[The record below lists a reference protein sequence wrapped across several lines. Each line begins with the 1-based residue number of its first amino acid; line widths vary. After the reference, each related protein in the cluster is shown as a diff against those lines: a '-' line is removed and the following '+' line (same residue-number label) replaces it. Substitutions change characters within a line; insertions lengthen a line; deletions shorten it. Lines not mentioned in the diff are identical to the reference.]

1 MRFAVNWT
9 HTGEKRKTASRGSQ
23 QWEDHNRSSH
33 RKHYSNLSTG
43 LGRPDPDTAIILT
56 RRHRMRHPYPAGC
69 AARWEARTL
78 RVVQRRLL
86 VATLL
91 DGSVAMGNLA
101 TFPRRVATPFDQR
114 PGSVDR
120 PFLERRAP
128 TEAASFEMAVC
139 TATLLAQ
146 SVPIVVHGVPAAHT
160 RTLSAGVQTLKT
172 GTGCGIPL
180 SVTGSGKGGGSDIGC
195 ILGAGCVVPRGTAC
209 RRCPVYWCG
218 GSTRSG

>member
-1 MRFAVNWT
+1 MIEPQLVPQRPFCATARRSRRRPLRERRFLMEALI
-9 HTGEKRKTASRGSQ
+9 
-23 QWEDHNRSSH
+23 WEILP
-33 RKHYSNLSTG
+33 YS
-43 LGRPDPDTAIILT
+43 
-56 RRHRMRHPYPAGC
+56 
-69 AARWEARTL
+69 
-78 RVVQRRLL
+78 
-86 VATLL
+86 
-91 DGSVAMGNLA
+91 
-101 TFPRRVATPFDQR
+101 PRRAATPFDQR
-114 PGSVDR
+114 LRSADR